1 MKRLLKIS
9 RQEVGEHMGDI
20 PPSLNVP
27 VCRLQNS
34 PETATPGSV
43 LRVGVLASP
52 SPPGWDS
59 ALAWLLVFVGSS

>member
-43 LRVGVLASP
+43 LRVGVLA
-52 SPPGWDS
+52 
-59 ALAWLLVFVGSS
+59 